1 MAYLAEIPTRVS
13 GIPCL
18 IGVEHYHCTPPHRG
32 SPYSCDSDWDYHGY
46 TESDWSIL
54 DRRGRPASWLE
65 RKLTRQDR
73 ERIKEEI
80 NAHFDEEKEYQR
92 TEAAIARFESRYG
105 RYL

>member
-1 MAYLAEIPTRVS
+1 MAYLAEIPARVS

-18 IGVEHYHCTPPHRG
+18 IGVEHYQCTPPHRG
-32 SPYSCDSDWDYHGY
+32 SPYSCDSDWDYYGY
-46 TESDWSIL
+46 TECDWRIL

-65 RKLTRQDR
+65 QKLTHQDR

-80 NAHFDEEKEYQR
+80 NAHFDEEKEYRR
-92 TEAAIARFESRYG
+92 TEAAIARFESRYD